1 MMEQQQQICDNS
13 SEEPTLTAVTE
24 AAEEG
29 DTMKNLCVIC
39 GVNMGECNPRQLC
52 GKTRCYEEEGD
63 TPIATF
69 NEPSSSRIEIEDDL
83 GEPMEIDDD
92 LGVPMEIDDD
102 LGVPMEIDDNLG
114 NHYMLEVN
122 NGKYHAKR

>member
-13 SEEPTLTAVTE
+13 SEEPTPTAVTE

-63 TPIATF
+63 TPITTF

-92 LGVPMEIDDD
+92 LGVPMEIDD
-102 LGVPMEIDDNLG
+102 NLG

-122 NGKYHAKR
+122 NGKYHDKR